1 MKQRIRNAY
10 HWCVNRLP
18 EALLILCLL
27 SVIPALFMGGVAL
40 MRQFSMLAGGPSD
53 YAEWFTSHPWTVT
66 ATFICLVT
74 LAGLAS
80 VLWRERQHLWPVARK
95 MIVEAMHR
103 KVVIILLVFFVVLIP
118 VMPFILET
126 QGSMKSQVQITFTYA
141 MGLAEAL
148 LCFLAIFLGTASVCR
163 EIEQRNVHITDT
175 KPMGRWKFLAG
186 KLAGIVIMCSALLFV
201 MMLGVYGLVTYL
213 SVRPNVSGLQDW
225 QVQQLQRERRE
236 VMNQVFTARTSVRP
250 PRPEVED
257 RVEQEINELKNN
269 GNLTQEFRN
278 EQEAR
283 MQLSRRFMQQ
293 ALSVPPGGVKA
304 WTLSGLS
311 PPSQTGARW
320 VYLRFKVFSPGTQEG
335 GTVDGA
341 WTILQP
347 RQQGE
352 DNGGKAKQKGRRQ
365 MVPLGTVRRD
375 WNAGSFQE
383 LRVPAQAVTPEGK
396 LYLRYQNLER
406 GSTVIFELGRGL
418 EAMQEVGRFFP
429 NFYRSVVVIMFH
441 IILLAALGLMAGSM
455 FSFPVASL
463 LVTFIFFLGI
473 SAPWFDALWQTV
485 PTAFTF
491 EGNPALTY
499 LLNRALNALMTGVLT
514 VVPNVS
520 TYSPIGD
527 LVHGRLVSWAFV
539 CRTGALM
546 VAVKGGA
553 VMLLATYAYYR
564 RELARVI
571 V

>member
-1 MKQRIRNAY
+1 
-10 HWCVNRLP
+10 
-18 EALLILCLL
+18 
-27 SVIPALFMGGVAL
+27 
-40 MRQFSMLAGGPSD
+40 
-53 YAEWFTSHPWTVT
+53 
-66 ATFICLVT
+66 
-74 LAGLAS
+74 
-80 VLWRERQHLWPVARK
+80 
-95 MIVEAMHR
+95 
-103 KVVIILLVFFVVLIP
+103 
-118 VMPFILET
+118 
-126 QGSMKSQVQITFTYA
+126 
-141 MGLAEAL
+141 
-148 LCFLAIFLGTASVCR
+148 
-163 EIEQRNVHITDT
+163 
-175 KPMGRWKFLAG
+175 
-186 KLAGIVIMCSALLFV
+186 
-201 MMLGVYGLVTYL
+201 
-213 SVRPNVSGLQDW
+213 
-225 QVQQLQRERRE
+225 
-236 VMNQVFTARTSVRP
+236 
-250 PRPEVED
+250 
-257 RVEQEINELKNN
+257 
-269 GNLTQEFRN
+269 
-278 EQEAR
+278 
-283 MQLSRRFMQQ
+283 
-293 ALSVPPGGVKA
+293 
-304 WTLSGLS
+304 
-311 PPSQTGARW
+311 
-320 VYLRFKVFSPGTQEG
+320 
-335 GTVDGA
+335 
-341 WTILQP
+341 
-347 RQQGE
+347 
-352 DNGGKAKQKGRRQ
+352 